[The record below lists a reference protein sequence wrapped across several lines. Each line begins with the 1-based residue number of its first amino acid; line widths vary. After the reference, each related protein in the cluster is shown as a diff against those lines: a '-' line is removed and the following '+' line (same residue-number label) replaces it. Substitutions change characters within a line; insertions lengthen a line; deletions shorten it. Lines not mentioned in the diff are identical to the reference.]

1 MTTLRRFR
9 ATHEAPSFYGWR
21 VVAAAFT
28 IAVFGWGVGFYGP
41 PVYLEAV
48 RQARGWPVALV
59 SGAVTL
65 HFLAGVLVIANLP
78 ALYRRFGL
86 PQVTLTGA
94 VLLAIG
100 VLGWALARAPW
111 QLYAAT
117 LLTGMGWPA
126 LGAAAVNAIIAPW
139 FVRKRPAALST
150 AYNGASIGG
159 VIFSPL
165 WVALIGWGGFP
176 LAAALV
182 GVVMTSTV
190 AALALSVL
198 TRTPEGMGQKPD
210 GASDGDGG
218 AVEPAIVTAAPVA
231 AVPLNLWRDPAFLTL
246 AAGMALALFAQIGLI
261 AHLVSLL
268 APSLGTQGAGLAAG
282 LSTAAAILGRTL
294 VGWFMPVGV
303 DRRLVA
309 CLSLLVQALG
319 CGMLLLAGGT
329 NVPLLLVGV
338 VLIGLGIGNA
348 TSLPP
353 LVAQVEFAK
362 SDVARVVALIVATAQ
377 GAYAFAPA
385 TFGLL
390 REVAPEAAV
399 FVAAAL
405 VQLGAVAV
413 YWGGRGLHEA
423 RAGRTMGRFDTGRRA
438 CLALWFRRYRT
449 RKDLQKLGPSEL
461 ADLGLSE
468 EQRRFECAKRFWR
481 S

>member
-1 MTTLRRFR
+1 MSSLHPSRVTS
-9 ATHEAPSFYGWR
+9 EAPSFYGWR

-48 RQARGWPVALV
+48 RQSRGWPVALV

-100 VLGWALARAPW
+100 VLGWALAQAPW

-182 GVVMTSTV
+182 GVVMTGTV
-190 AALALSVL
+190 AALAVSVL
-198 TRTPEGMGQKPD
+198 ARTPEGMGQKPD
-210 GASDGDGG
+210 GDGG
-218 AVEPAIVTAAPVA
+218 AVGPAIVTATPVA

-268 APSLGTQGAGLAAG
+268 APALGTQGAGLAAG

-294 VGWFMPVGV
+294 VGWFMPPGA

-309 CLSLLVQALG
+309 SLSLLVQALG
-319 CGMLLLAGGT
+319 CGMLLLAGGA

-413 YWGGRGLHEA
+413 YGGGRGLHEA
-423 RAGRTMGRFDTGRRA
+423 RAGQTTGRIETGRRA
-438 CLALWFRRYRT
+438 CLALWLRRYRT
-449 RKDLQKLGPSEL
+449 RKDLQQLGPSEL